1 MIKKSL
7 IVLALSTS
15 IISSAVY
22 ASERFGPSERPGP
35 SKVKITLGDVNK
47 PVMGR
52 YFDNGNINKFTL
64 GNIIKILNNSKSDPE
79 ALFQSFLSNLNNG
92 RDAAIPNMS

>member
-35 SKVKITLGDVNK
+35 SKVKITLAT
-47 PVMGR
+47 
-52 YFDNGNINKFTL
+52 I
-64 GNIIKILNNSKSDPE
+64 
-79 ALFQSFLSNLNNG
+79 
-92 RDAAIPNMS
+92 DAAAIETDKLSPLIILINL